1 MPLRLVFLT
10 ARGEAV
16 RPIAVAA
23 GRRVEARWSTLTSAE
38 QIEGLRDTLEELLAK
53 LRKVSATQRERIRG
67 A

>member
-1 MPLRLVFLT
+1 
-10 ARGEAV
+10 V

-23 GRRVEARWSTLTSAE
+23 GRRVEARWSTFTSAE